1 MREVFSSFQHAPVYQ
16 SSMQYIHRTH
26 VMPNKRSFK
35 RMIYTQQRS
44 HTDIHK
50 SQDKLGFTRD
60 ILTLYRRDIHTHT
73 ISQHKLGFTRDI
85 HTDKKYT
92 ATTRSWLKLRVRL
105 FIIHQTYE
113 QKTQA
118 GGVTYTLHAT
128 RLAD

>member
-1 MREVFSSFQHAPVYQ
+1 
-16 SSMQYIHRTH
+16 
-26 VMPNKRSFK
+26 MPNKTSFK
-35 RMIYTQQRS
+35 RRIYTQQRS

-73 ISQHKLGFTRDI
+73 DIHKSQDKLGFTRDI

-92 ATTRSWLKLRVRL
+92 ATTKTEWRSWLKLRVRL

-113 QKTQA
+113 QKTHIMNA
-118 GGVTYTLHAT
+118 RRG
-128 RLAD
+128 RLVMGRQPASLK